1 MLKKYNDFTWWLN
14 LTQSS
19 TIGDGDFVIMKNM
32 LYNQANQVQSRRGY
46 AKLGDSVWST
56 PFSSYFF
63 HKRDDTG
70 AIICLWVAGTIMYK
84 FDGTN
89 RSSIK
94 TGLIAVDWDGNPTR
108 WDFAVYK
115 NVVYMC
121 DGFNKYASWDGTTYT
136 ELWFSNNV
144 VATFDNTTDIIWKSW
159 GWVHGL
165 SDNMEIEFNTSWTMP
180 AGIVAWQTY
189 YVINSQA
196 DTTEF
201 QISATYAGTAVNFTT
216 DGSGTINYKFSST
229 PRCRYISYMH
239 ETIYAAWDTN
249 NPITVYNSDTQAVN
263 WNIITNTVTV
273 IWWDEQG
280 KINWIFEMADVALI
294 MKDYKFVWYRLWSPT
309 EVLDIQSWGY
319 SDRSLSIV
327 EDSLVFLSERWVDT
341 LKFRSWITWVSALE
355 SKPLGEKVRELTKL
369 IEPKFY
375 NSNVAYYNRA
385 TNNYYF
391 SFDSNWDDRPDKTLV
406 YSSSTQGWSEYL
418 LPPIYDMWQYITDEW
433 VVKHVFTSALWWQM
447 YELESGLDDDGAV
460 IESEIETKPFDFGDP
475 AQSYSIW
482 FVDVIWYKQEWLEL
496 VIQVIWDWDVV
507 QEATV
512 TDSNIDITSSGAKP
526 LWVSSLGIDTLWWSN
541 QWDDLQVYPFTIRV
555 PMFTY
560 LSTIA
565 VNITWSG
572 TQWIFEKMKID
583 VNGQPVELFNYNNI
597 L

>member
-1 MLKKYNDFTWWLN
+1 MLKEYNKFTWWLN
-14 LTQSS
+14 LTQLS
-19 TIGDGDFVIMKNM
+19 TIGDGDFSIMTNM
-32 LYNQANQVQSRRGY
+32 LYNQANQVQTRRGY
-46 AKLGDSVWST
+46 VKFGNSVWST

-70 AIICLWVAGTIMYK
+70 AIICLWVAGTVMYK

-89 RSSIK
+89 WSSIK

-121 DGFNKYASWDGTTYT
+121 DWFNKYASWDGTTYT
-136 ELWFSNNV
+136 EIWFSSNV
-144 VATFDNTTDIIWKSW
+144 VATFNNTTDIIWKSW

-180 AGIVAWQTY
+180 AGITAWQTY

-216 DGSGTINYKFSST
+216 DWSGTINYNFSST

-239 ETIYAAWDTN
+239 ETIYATWDTN
-249 NPITVYNSDTQAVN
+249 NPITVYNSETQAVN
-263 WNIITNTVTV
+263 GNVITHSANV

-280 KINWIFEMADVALI
+280 KINWIFEMANIALI
-294 MKDYKFVWYRLWSPT
+294 MKDYKFIWYRVWDPI

-327 EDSLVFLSERWVDT
+327 ENSLVFLSERWVDT
-341 LKFRSWITWVSALE
+341 LKFRPWITWASALE
-355 SKPLGEKVRELTKL
+355 SKPLWEKVRELTKL
-369 IEPKFY
+369 IQPKFY
-375 NSNVAYYNRA
+375 NSNVAYYNKA

-391 SFDSNWDDRPDKTLV
+391 CYDSNWDDRPDKTLV
-406 YSSSTQGWSEYL
+406 YSSSTQWWSEYL
-418 LPPIYDMWQYITDEW
+418 LPPTYDMWQYITDEW
-433 VVKHVFTSALWWQM
+433 VAKHVFTSALWWQM
-447 YELESGLDDDGAV
+447 YELEVWFDDDWAK
-460 IESEIETKPFDFGDP
+460 IQAELQTKSFDFWDP
-475 AQSYSIW
+475 WQTYSVS
-482 FVDVIWYKQEWLEL
+482 FVDITWFKQEWWD
-496 VIQVIWDWDVV
+496 ITIKIIWDWWVV
-507 QEATV
+507 QQATI
-512 TDSNIDITSSGAKP
+512 TDTNITINRTWSQPLGQRP
-526 LWVSSLGIDTLWWSN
+526 LWLDPIWWLN
-541 QWDDLQVYPFTIRV
+541 TGNDLKLYPFTIKV
-555 PMFTY
+555 PMYQY

-565 VNITWSG
+565 VNISWTI
-572 TQWIFEKMKID
+572 QFIFEKLTINVD
-583 VNGQPVELFNYNNI
+583 GQPVELFNYNNI